1 MTGRQYLNMQVSV
14 MAIVLTITLVAWF
27 IFIGHLDSGQ
37 DIWPVIAI
45 PVGGILFCVF
55 YHLFLIR
62 CPRCGASIGYVTR
75 SLIDFSLFRFSKR
88 VRFCPHC
95 KVDFEDDLAKKR

>member
-1 MTGRQYLNMQVSV
+1 MTGREYLNRRVSVQAIVLGITLAAWLVVLGRSEPGQATWKV
-14 MAIVLTITLVAWF
+14 MAIPI
-27 IFIGHLDSGQ
+27 
-37 DIWPVIAI
+37 
-45 PVGGILFCVF
+45 GGILFCVL

-75 SLIDFSLFRFSKR
+75 SLIDFSLFRFPKR

-95 KVDFEDDLAKKR
+95 TVDFEDDLERKR